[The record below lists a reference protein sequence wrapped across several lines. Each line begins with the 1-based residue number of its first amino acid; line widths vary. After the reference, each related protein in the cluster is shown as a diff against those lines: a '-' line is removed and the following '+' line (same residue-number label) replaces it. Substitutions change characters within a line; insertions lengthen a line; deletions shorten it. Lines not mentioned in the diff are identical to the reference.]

1 MLSILTSTDLPTH
14 AFPQGLHFW
23 GYHPSCTFT
32 QGANMRYNPRTDNA
46 MDMDEI
52 ARQCMAAVIKATT
65 PEDSRFTARGP
76 GSVGEPW
83 CKLQPL
89 F

>member
-1 MLSILTSTDLPTH
+1 MRDS
-14 AFPQGLHFW
+14 
-23 GYHPSCTFT
+23 HPHMYTLIDT
-32 QGANMRYNPRTDNA
+32 NMRYNPRTENA
-46 MDMDEI
+46 LSMEEI
-52 ARQCMAAVIKATT
+52 AKQCMDAVIKATT

>member
-1 MLSILTSTDLPTH
+1 MRDSPSHVHTDITR
-14 AFPQGLHFW
+14 
-23 GYHPSCTFT
+23 
-32 QGANMRYNPRTDNA
+32 MRYNPRTDNA
-46 MDMDEI
+46 LSMDEI
-52 ARQCMAAVIKATT
+52 AKQCMDAVIKATT
-65 PEDSRFTARGP
+65 PENSRFTARGP

>member
-1 MLSILTSTDLPTH
+1 MRDSISQMYTLINT
-14 AFPQGLHFW
+14 
-23 GYHPSCTFT
+23 
-32 QGANMRYNPRTDNA
+32 NMRYNPRTDNA
-46 MDMDEI
+46 LSMDEI
-52 ARQCMAAVIKATT
+52 AKQCMDAVIKATT

>member
-1 MLSILTSTDLPTH
+1 MRDSFSQMYTLIDT
-14 AFPQGLHFW
+14 
-23 GYHPSCTFT
+23 
-32 QGANMRYNPRTDNA
+32 NMRYNPRTENA
-46 MDMDEI
+46 LTIDEI
-52 ARQCMAAVIKATT
+52 AKQCMDAVIKATT

>member
-1 MLSILTSTDLPTH
+1 MRDSFSQMYTLIDT
-14 AFPQGLHFW
+14 
-23 GYHPSCTFT
+23 
-32 QGANMRYNPRTDNA
+32 NMRYNPRTDNA
-46 MDMDEI
+46 LTIDEI
-52 ARQCMAAVIKATT
+52 AKQCMDAVIKATT

>member
-1 MLSILTSTDLPTH
+1 MRDSFSQMYTLINT
-14 AFPQGLHFW
+14 
-23 GYHPSCTFT
+23 
-32 QGANMRYNPRTDNA
+32 NMRYNPRTEQA
-46 MDMDEI
+46 LTIDEI
-52 ARQCMAAVIKATT
+52 AKQCMDAVIKATT

>member
-1 MLSILTSTDLPTH
+1 MRDS
-14 AFPQGLHFW
+14 
-23 GYHPSCTFT
+23 HPHMYTLIDT
-32 QGANMRYNPRTDNA
+32 NMRYNPRTDNA
-46 MDMDEI
+46 LSMDEI
-52 ARQCMAAVIKATT
+52 AKQCMDAVIKATT

>member
-1 MLSILTSTDLPTH
+1 MWRSGFNEGLTPSHVHTDITR
-14 AFPQGLHFW
+14 
-23 GYHPSCTFT
+23 
-32 QGANMRYNPRTDNA
+32 MRYNPRTEQA
-46 MDMDEI
+46 LTIEEI
-52 ARQCMAAVIKATT
+52 AKQCMDAVIKATT

>member
-1 MLSILTSTDLPTH
+1 MRDSFSQMYTLINT
-14 AFPQGLHFW
+14 
-23 GYHPSCTFT
+23 
-32 QGANMRYNPRTDNA
+32 NMRYNPRTEQA
-46 MDMDEI
+46 LTIEEI
-52 ARQCMAAVIKATT
+52 AKQCMDAVIKATT

>member
-1 MLSILTSTDLPTH
+1 
-14 AFPQGLHFW
+14 
-23 GYHPSCTFT
+23 
-32 QGANMRYNPRTDNA
+32 MRYNPRTDNA

-52 ARQCMAAVIKATT
+52 ARQCMDAAVIKATT

>member
-1 MLSILTSTDLPTH
+1 MRDSFSQMHTLINT
-14 AFPQGLHFW
+14 
-23 GYHPSCTFT
+23 
-32 QGANMRYNPRTDNA
+32 NMRYNPSTDNA
-46 MDMDEI
+46 LSIEEI
-52 ARQCMAAVIKATT
+52 AKQCMDAVIKATT

>member
-1 MLSILTSTDLPTH
+1 MYTLIDT
-14 AFPQGLHFW
+14 
-23 GYHPSCTFT
+23 
-32 QGANMRYNPRTDNA
+32 NMRYNPRTDNA
-46 MDMDEI
+46 LSMEEI
-52 ARQCMAAVIKATT
+52 AKQCMDAVIKATT

>member
-1 MLSILTSTDLPTH
+1 
-14 AFPQGLHFW
+14 
-23 GYHPSCTFT
+23 
-32 QGANMRYNPRTDNA
+32 MRYNPRTEQA
-46 MDMDEI
+46 LTIEEI
-52 ARQCMAAVIKATT
+52 AKQCMDAVIKATT

>member
-1 MLSILTSTDLPTH
+1 MRDS
-14 AFPQGLHFW
+14 
-23 GYHPSCTFT
+23 HPHMYTLIDT
-32 QGANMRYNPRTDNA
+32 NMRYNPRTDNA
-46 MDMDEI
+46 LSMEEI
-52 ARQCMAAVIKATT
+52 AKQCMDAVIKATT

>member
-1 MLSILTSTDLPTH
+1 
-14 AFPQGLHFW
+14 
-23 GYHPSCTFT
+23 
-32 QGANMRYNPRTDNA
+32 MRYNPRTDKA
-46 MDMDEI
+46 IDMDEI

>member
-1 MLSILTSTDLPTH
+1 MRDS
-14 AFPQGLHFW
+14 
-23 GYHPSCTFT
+23 PSLMYTLIDN
-32 QGANMRYNPRTDNA
+32 NMRYNPRTDNA
-46 MDMDEI
+46 LSIEEI
-52 ARQCMAAVIKATT
+52 AKQCMDAVIKATT
-65 PEDSRFTARGP
+65 SEDSRFTARGP

>member
-1 MLSILTSTDLPTH
+1 MRDSFSQMYTLIDT
-14 AFPQGLHFW
+14 
-23 GYHPSCTFT
+23 
-32 QGANMRYNPRTDNA
+32 NMRYNPRTDNA
-46 MDMDEI
+46 LTIEEI
-52 ARQCMAAVIKATT
+52 AKQCMDAVIKATT

>member
-1 MLSILTSTDLPTH
+1 MRDS
-14 AFPQGLHFW
+14 
-23 GYHPSCTFT
+23 PSLMYTLIDN
-32 QGANMRYNPRTDNA
+32 NMRYNPRTDNA
-46 MDMDEI
+46 LSMDEI
-52 ARQCMAAVIKATT
+52 AKQCMDAVIKATT

>member
-1 MLSILTSTDLPTH
+1 MFFVST
-14 AFPQGLHFW
+14 
-23 GYHPSCTFT
+23 
-32 QGANMRYNPRTDNA
+32 NMRYNPRTDNA
-46 MDMDEI
+46 MDIDAI
-52 ARQCMAAVIKATT
+52 AKQCMDAVIKATM

-76 GSVGEPW
+76 GSVGDPW

>member
-1 MLSILTSTDLPTH
+1 
-14 AFPQGLHFW
+14 
-23 GYHPSCTFT
+23 
-32 QGANMRYNPRTDNA
+32 MRYNPRTDNA

-65 PEDSRFTARGP
+65 PEDSRFTARP
-76 GSVGEPW
+76 GGGGEPW

>member
-1 MLSILTSTDLPTH
+1 MRDSFSHMYTLIYT
-14 AFPQGLHFW
+14 
-23 GYHPSCTFT
+23 
-32 QGANMRYNPRTDNA
+32 NMRYNPRTDNA
-46 MDMDEI
+46 MDINEI
-52 ARQCMAAVIKATT
+52 AKQCMDAVIKATT

>member
-1 MLSILTSTDLPTH
+1 MRDSYPHMYTLTNTH
-14 AFPQGLHFW
+14 
-23 GYHPSCTFT
+23 
-32 QGANMRYNPRTDNA
+32 MRYNPRTEQA
-46 MDMDEI
+46 LTIEEI
-52 ARQCMAAVIKATT
+52 AKQCMDAVIKATT

>member
-1 MLSILTSTDLPTH
+1 MRDS
-14 AFPQGLHFW
+14 
-23 GYHPSCTFT
+23 PSLMYTLIDN
-32 QGANMRYNPRTDNA
+32 NMRYNPRTDNA
-46 MDMDEI
+46 LSIEEI
-52 ARQCMAAVIKATT
+52 AKQCMDAVIKATT
-65 PEDSRFTARGP
+65 PENSRFTARGP